1 MAVKSENKDIC
12 MMQKL
17 SDYIEQSV
25 TPYHTVVAVRE
36 QLKKAGYTELTMNEA
51 WPKLAKGAGYFVDVF
66 GSACVAFYVGEEFEN
81 AGILRIITAH
91 TDSPCLKI
99 KTSPVRKNSD
109 GSLSLNTEIY
119 GGPILNTWLDRPLS
133 VAGRVMLRTEDAFVP
148 KSVLVD
154 LKKSIATIPNL
165 AIHMNREVNKGV
177 ELNRQTDMLPYLGLV
192 AMDGENITE
201 NYLLGFIAK
210 NLQVEKEDI
219 LSYDLYVY
227 NNDKP
232 EVCGIEDTLFSAPR
246 IDNIS
251 SVAAGVEALVA
262 AEHDKKGIQMLAIWD
277 NEEVGSQTKQGGD
290 SQTLSVILERIYL
303 ALSADREEYLNAV
316 CKAVA
321 LSADVAHAQHP
332 NRPEKSDITNH
343 VYLNKGV
350 VFKLSGTQK
359 YATDAETLAIVKQL
373 CESNDIPYQVFA
385 NRSDNPGGSTI
396 GSLMSSNLP
405 IRTVDVGIPL
415 LAMHSAR
422 ELAGTADQSAIYR
435 LMKVF
440 FE

>member
-1 MAVKSENKDIC
+1 MTDNKDIC
-12 MMQKL
+12 MIQKL
-17 SDYIEQSV
+17 ADYIEKSV
-25 TPYHTVVAVRE
+25 TPYHTVDVVKQTLR
-36 QLKKAGYTELTMNEA
+36 KAGFAELQMNES
-51 WPKLAKGAGYFVDVF
+51 WPKLAKGVGYFVDVF
-66 GSACVAFYVGEEFEN
+66 GSACVAFYVGDEFTSD
-81 AGILRIITAH
+81 GMLRIITAH

-133 VAGRVMLRTEDAFVP
+133 VAGRVMLRTEDAFAP

-154 LKKSIATIPNL
+154 LKKSVATIPNL

-192 AMDGENITE
+192 ALDGENMTE
-201 NYLLGFIAK
+201 DYLLGVIAK
-210 NLQVEKEDI
+210 ELQIEKEDI
-219 LSYDLYVY
+219 LSCDLYVY
-227 NNDKP
+227 NNEKP
-232 EVCGIEDTLFSAPR
+232 EICGLEDALFSAPR

-251 SVAAGVEALVA
+251 SVAAGVEALVDA
-262 AEHDKKGIQMLAIWD
+262 KHDVKGLQMLAFWD

-290 SQTLSVILERIYL
+290 SQTLSIILERIYL

-373 CESNDIPYQVFA
+373 CEVNNIPYQIFA

-435 LMKVF
+435 LMKNF
-440 FE
+440 YE

>member
-1 MAVKSENKDIC
+1 MSMERENKEIC
-12 MMQKL
+12 MIQKL
-17 SDYIEQSV
+17 SDYIEKSV
-25 TPYHTVVAVRE
+25 TPYHTVAAVKE
-36 QLKKAGYTELTMNEA
+36 TLKKAGFKELSMNEA

-66 GSACVAFYVGEEFEN
+66 DSACVAFYVGEEFTSD
-81 AGILRIITAH
+81 GMLRIITAH

-99 KTSPVRKNSD
+99 KTSPEKKNAD

-133 VAGRVMLRTEDAFVP
+133 IAGRVMLRTADAFAP

-154 LKKSIATIPNL
+154 LKKSVATIPNL
-165 AIHMNREVNKGV
+165 AIHMNRDVNKGV
-177 ELNRQTDMLPYLGLV
+177 ELNRQTDMLPYMGLV
-192 AMDGENITE
+192 AMNGENMSE
-201 NYLLGFIAK
+201 DYLLEVIAK
-210 NLQVEKEDI
+210 NMQLKKEDI

-232 EVCGIEDTLFSAPR
+232 EICGIEDTLFSAPR

-251 SVAAGVEALVA
+251 SVAAGVEALIDA
-262 AEHDKKGIQMLAIWD
+262 KHDVKGLQMLAIWD

-303 ALSADREEYLNAV
+303 ALSVDREEYLNAV

-332 NRPEKSDITNH
+332 NHPEKSDITNH

-373 CESNDIPYQVFA
+373 CEKNDIPYQIFA

-405 IRTVDVGIPL
+405 IRTVDLGIPM

-435 LMKVF
+435 LMKAF

>member
-1 MAVKSENKDIC
+1 MAKSENKDVC
-12 MMQKL
+12 MIQKL
-17 SDYIEQSV
+17 SDYIEKCV
-25 TPYHTVVAVRE
+25 TPYHTVDAVKE
-36 QLKKAGYTELTMNEA
+36 TLTKAGFTELQMNES
-51 WPKLAKGAGYFVDVF
+51 WPKLTKGAGYFIDVF
-66 GSACVAFYVGEEFEN
+66 GSACVAFYVGEEFTSD
-81 AGILRIITAH
+81 GMLRIITAH

-99 KTSPVRKNSD
+99 KTSPEKKNAD

-133 VAGRVMLRTEDAFVP
+133 IAGRVMLRTADAFAP

-154 LKKSIATIPNL
+154 LKKSVATIPNL

-177 ELNRQTDMLPYLGLV
+177 ELNRQTDMLPYMGLV
-192 AMDGENITE
+192 AMNGENMSE
-201 NYLLGFIAK
+201 DYLLEVIAK
-210 NLQVEKEDI
+210 NMQLKKEDI

-232 EVCGIEDTLFSAPR
+232 EICGIEDTLFSAPR

-251 SVAAGVEALVA
+251 SVAAGVDALVA
-262 AEHDKKGIQMLAIWD
+262 AEHDKKVIQMLAIWD

-316 CKAVA
+316 CKSIA

-332 NRPEKSDITNH
+332 NHPEKSDITNH

-373 CESNDIPYQVFA
+373 CEANNIPYQIFA

-405 IRTVDVGIPL
+405 IRTVDVGIPM

-422 ELAGTADQSAIYR
+422 ELAGVADQSAIYR

>member
-1 MAVKSENKDIC
+1 MLDDENAC
-12 MMQKL
+12 MMEKL
-17 SDYIEQSV
+17 SDYIRRSV
-25 TPYHTVVAVRE
+25 TPYHTVDTVKE
-36 QLKKAGYTELTMNEA
+36 TLTEAGFVELSMNEE
-51 WPKLAKGAGYFVDVF
+51 WQKLEKGMGYFVDVF
-66 GSACVAFYVGEEFEN
+66 GSACVAFYVGDEFIKT
-81 AGILRIITAH
+81 GMLKIITAH

-99 KTSPVRKNSD
+99 KNSPKRKNAD

-133 VAGRVMLRTEDAFVP
+133 IAGRVMLQTDDVFAP
-148 KSVLVD
+148 KSVLID
-154 LKKSIATIPNL
+154 LKRSVATIPNL

-192 AMDGENITE
+192 TDVDGADMTE
-201 NYLLGFIAK
+201 DYLLSIIAK
-210 NLQVEKEDI
+210 ELKVLKDDI
-219 LSYDLYVY
+219 LSCDLYIY

-232 EVCGIEDTLFSAPR
+232 EICGIEDTLFLAPR

-262 AEHDKKGIQMLAIWD
+262 ARHDGNGLQMLAIWD

-290 SQTLSVILERIYL
+290 SQTLSIILERIYL
-303 ALSADREEYLNAV
+303 ALSADRKDYLNAV
-316 CKAVA
+316 CKSVA
-321 LSADVAHAQHP
+321 LSADVAHAVHP
-332 NRPEKSDITNH
+332 NHPEKSDITNH

-350 VFKLSGTQK
+350 VFKMSGTQK
-359 YATDAETLAIVKQL
+359 YATDAETLAIVKRL
-373 CESNDIPYQVFA
+373 CRLNDIPYQIFA

-422 ELAGTADQSAIYR
+422 ELAGVADQSAIYR
-435 LMKVF
+435 LMKAF
-440 FE
+440 YE

>member
-1 MAVKSENKDIC
+1 MAKSENKDIC
-12 MMQKL
+12 MIQKL
-17 SDYIEQSV
+17 SDYIEKCV
-25 TPYHTVVAVRE
+25 TPYHTVDAVKE
-36 QLKKAGYTELTMNEA
+36 TLTKAGFTELQMNES
-51 WPKLAKGAGYFVDVF
+51 WPKLTKGAGYFIDVF
-66 GSACVAFYVGEEFEN
+66 GSACVAFYVGEEFTSD
-81 AGILRIITAH
+81 GMLRIITAH

-99 KTSPVRKNSD
+99 KTSPEKKNAD

-133 VAGRVMLRTEDAFVP
+133 IAGRVMLRTADAFAP

-154 LKKSIATIPNL
+154 LKKSVATIPNL

-177 ELNRQTDMLPYLGLV
+177 ELNRQTDMLPYLGAL
-192 AMDGENITE
+192 DGENMTE
-201 NYLLGFIAK
+201 DYLLGVIARELK
-210 NLQVEKEDI
+210 VQKEDI
-219 LSYDLYVY
+219 LSCDLYVY

-232 EVCGIEDTLFSAPR
+232 EICGIEDTLFSAPR

-251 SVAAGVEALVA
+251 SVAAGVDALVA

-316 CKAVA
+316 CKSIA
-321 LSADVAHAQHP
+321 LSVDVAHAQHP
-332 NRPEKSDITNH
+332 NHPEKSDITNH
-343 VYLNKGV
+343 VYLNRGV

-373 CESNDIPYQVFA
+373 CEANNIPYQIFA

-405 IRTVDVGIPL
+405 IRTVDVGIPM

-422 ELAGTADQSAIYR
+422 ELAGVADQSAIYR

>member
-1 MAVKSENKDIC
+1 MSMERENKEIC
-12 MMQKL
+12 MIQKL
-17 SDYIEQSV
+17 SDYIEKSV
-25 TPYHTVVAVRE
+25 TPYHTVATVKE
-36 QLKKAGYTELTMNEA
+36 TLKKAGFEELSMNGV
-51 WPKLAKGAGYFVDVF
+51 WTKPAKGAGYFVDVF
-66 GSACVAFYVGEEFEN
+66 GSACVAFYVGEEFTSD
-81 AGILRIITAH
+81 GMLRIITAH

-99 KTSPVRKNSD
+99 KTSPERKNPD

-133 VAGRVMLRTEDAFVP
+133 IAGRVMFRTEDAFAP
-148 KSVLVD
+148 QSVLVD
-154 LKKSIATIPNL
+154 LKKSVATIPNL

-177 ELNRQTDMLPYLGLV
+177 ELNRQTDMLPYMGLA
-192 AMDGENITE
+192 AMNGENMSE
-201 NYLLGFIAK
+201 DYLLGVIAK
-210 NLQVEKEDI
+210 ELQTAKEDI

-232 EVCGIEDTLFSAPR
+232 EICGMEDTLFSAPR

-251 SVAAGVEALVA
+251 SVAAGVEALVNA
-262 AEHDKKGIQMLAIWD
+262 KHDVKGLQMLAIWD

-303 ALSADREEYLNAV
+303 AFSANREEYLNAV

-332 NRPEKSDITNH
+332 NHPEKSDITNH

-373 CESNDIPYQVFA
+373 CENNDIPYQIFA

-405 IRTVDVGIPL
+405 IRTVDLGIPM

>member
-1 MAVKSENKDIC
+1 MTNSENIC
-12 MMQKL
+12 MIQKL
-17 SDYIEQSV
+17 SDYIEKCV
-25 TPYHTVVAVRE
+25 TPYHTVDAVKE
-36 QLKKAGYTELTMNEA
+36 ILTKAGFRELQMNGA
-51 WPKLAKGAGYFVDVF
+51 WPKLTKGAGYFVDVF
-66 GSACVAFYVGEEFEN
+66 GSACVAFYVGEKFEKT
-81 AGILRIITAH
+81 GMLRIITAH

-99 KTSPVRKNSD
+99 KTSPEKKNAD

-133 VAGRVMLRTEDAFVP
+133 IAGRVMLRTEDAFTP
-148 KSVLVD
+148 QSVLVD
-154 LKKSIATIPNL
+154 LKKSVATIPNL

-177 ELNRQTDMLPYLGLV
+177 ELNRQTDMLPYMGLV
-192 AMDGENITE
+192 VMDGENMTE
-201 NYLLGFIAK
+201 NYLLGVIAK
-210 NLQVEKEDI
+210 NLQIKKEDI

-232 EVCGIEDTLFSAPR
+232 EVCGIEDRLFSAPR

-251 SVAAGVEALVA
+251 SVAAGVEALVDTK
-262 AEHDKKGIQMLAIWD
+262 HDVGGLQMLAFWD

-303 ALSADREEYLNAV
+303 ALSADREEFLNAV

-321 LSADVAHAQHP
+321 ISADVAHATHP
-332 NRPEKSDITNH
+332 NHPEKSDITNH

-350 VFKLSGTQK
+350 VFKLSGNQK
-359 YATDAETLAIVKQL
+359 YATDAQTLAIVKQL
-373 CESNDIPYQVFA
+373 CKENNIEFQTFA

-405 IRTVDVGIPL
+405 MRTVDVGIPL

-422 ELAGTADQSAIYR
+422 ELAGISDQKMLYR
-435 LMKVF
+435 LMCEF
-440 FE
+440 FK

>member
-1 MAVKSENKDIC
+1 MAKSENKDIC
-12 MMQKL
+12 MIQKL
-17 SDYIEQSV
+17 SDYIEKCV
-25 TPYHTVVAVRE
+25 TPYHTVDAVKE
-36 QLKKAGYTELTMNEA
+36 TLTKAGFTELQMNES
-51 WPKLAKGAGYFVDVF
+51 WPKLTKGAGYFIDVF
-66 GSACVAFYVGEEFEN
+66 GSACVAFYVGEEFTSD
-81 AGILRIITAH
+81 GMLRIITAH

-99 KTSPVRKNSD
+99 KTSPEKKNAD

-133 VAGRVMLRTEDAFVP
+133 IAGRVMLRTADAFAP

-154 LKKSIATIPNL
+154 LKKSVATIPNL

-177 ELNRQTDMLPYLGLV
+177 ELNRQTDMLPYLGAL
-192 AMDGENITE
+192 DGENMTE
-201 NYLLGFIAK
+201 DYLLRVIARELK
-210 NLQVEKEDI
+210 VQKEDI
-219 LSYDLYVY
+219 LSCDLYVY

-232 EVCGIEDTLFSAPR
+232 EICGIEDTLFSAPR

-251 SVAAGVEALVA
+251 SVAAGVDALVA

-303 ALSADREEYLNAV
+303 ALSANREEYLNAV
-316 CKAVA
+316 CKSIA

-332 NRPEKSDITNH
+332 NHPEKSDITNH

-373 CESNDIPYQVFA
+373 CEANNIPYQIFA

-405 IRTVDVGIPL
+405 IRTVDLGIPM

-422 ELAGTADQSAIYR
+422 ELAGTVDQSAIYR
-435 LMKVF
+435 LMKAF